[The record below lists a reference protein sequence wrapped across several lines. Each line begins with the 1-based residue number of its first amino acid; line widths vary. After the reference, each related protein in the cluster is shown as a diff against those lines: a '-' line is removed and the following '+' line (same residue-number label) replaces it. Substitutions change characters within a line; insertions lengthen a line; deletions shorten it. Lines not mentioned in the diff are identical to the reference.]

1 MPSRTGLISFTLIGT
16 FSLLLNLNHFFEFRT
31 VNDTY
36 SYEEEN
42 RTYSFAYVRAEPTK
56 LRFLWRNY
64 HPTLYLCFSRISPT
78 YSSINMIKVVLV
90 VNILP
95 TILLIYLNHQIYK
108 VIRNRA
114 LALRNLSNRKVDVNS
129 QPIYKVLT
137 WLVVSFLWPLTYS
150 T

>member
-56 LRFLWRNY
+56 LRFLLRNY
-64 HPTLYLCFSRISPT
+64 HPTLYVFLES
-78 YSSINMIKVVLV
+78 
-90 VNILP
+90 LP
-95 TILLIYLNHQIYK
+95 HTP
-108 VIRNRA
+108 A
-114 LALRNLSNRKVDVNS
+114 
-129 QPIYKVLT
+129 
-137 WLVVSFLWPLTYS
+137 S